1 MAKTG
6 KKQNFRVDVMP
17 GGDIIVHFLLLS
29 LQRCKDCL
37 SDVPHHYYSLYTIN
51 HQVVFFPP
59 TSEAVKVDSPLRE
72 RKALLLEGLRHIRAC
87 KVWCESFHATC

>member
-29 LQRCKDCL
+29 LQRCKDLVCQTYPIITTLCIL
-37 SDVPHHYYSLYTIN
+37 STIKW
-51 HQVVFFPP
+51 F
-59 TSEAVKVDSPLRE
+59 SSPQLQ
-72 RKALLLEGLRHIRAC
+72 KLLKSTHP
-87 KVWCESFHATC
+87 